1 MIEIKKLSPSSLSS
15 FKGGCKMQ
23 WFLNTV
29 LGYREKASFPITVIG
44 SAGHSVL
51 EAVAQAKQLKDQG
64 KKRKKDKVFG
74 WIKAKYD
81 FDDLINKAWDHHK
94 KENNHLNFPQKETDR
109 LVDFLY
115 KAKKHDWFPEN
126 HGKIEFIE
134 KYFSIPIEEEWAK
147 LPSGEYLRING
158 IIDLGF
164 SDETARLHYM
174 DYKFG
179 QLKDFHTGEIKDWD
193 SLNKDIQLCLY
204 YWAIKQ
210 LFPESDPVTH
220 IWYVQ
225 FEKPF
230 TFYFDDWHI
239 KHAMDTVREVFE
251 QIKDVER
258 PECRYDWFKC
268 NKCCSFSNKQF
279 VDFGEPQLDMKA
291 KGETKF
297 TLDNGNFSMCDAM
310 NYFFNHRDI
319 GNILENCYK
328 RGKK

>member
-1 MIEIKKLSPSSLSS
+1 MIEIKKLSPSSTMS
-15 FKGGCKMQ
+15 FKGGCRMQ
-23 WFLNTV
+23 WFLNTI

-51 EAVAQAKQLKDQG
+51 EAVAQAKQLKDKG

-74 WIKAKYD
+74 WIKPKYD
-81 FDDLINKAWDHHK
+81 FDELIDIAWDHHT
-94 KENNHLNFPQKETDR
+94 KENSHLNFPPKEKDR

-115 KAKKHDWFPEN
+115 KAQKHDWFPEN
-126 HGKIEFIE
+126 HGKVEFIE
-134 KYFSIPIEEEWAK
+134 KYFSLPIEEEWAK

-164 SDETARLHYM
+164 SDEENRLHYL

-179 QLKDFHTGEIKDWD
+179 RLKDFHTQKDKNWD
-193 SLNKDIQLCLY
+193 TLNEDIQLCLY

-210 LFPESDPVTH
+210 LFPKSNPVTH

-239 KHAMDTVREVFE
+239 QHAMDTVRETFE
-251 QIKDVER
+251 QIKQVKR
-258 PECRYDWFKC
+258 PECTYDWFKC
-268 NKCCSFSNKQF
+268 NKCCSFSSKEF
-279 VDFGEPQLDMKA
+279 VDYGEPQLDMKA
-291 KGETKF
+291 KGETEF
-297 TLDNGNFSMCDAM
+297 TLDSGNFSMCDAM
-310 NYFFNHRDI
+310 NYFFNHREID
-319 GNILENCYK
+319 NIIENC
-328 RGKK
+328 KKS